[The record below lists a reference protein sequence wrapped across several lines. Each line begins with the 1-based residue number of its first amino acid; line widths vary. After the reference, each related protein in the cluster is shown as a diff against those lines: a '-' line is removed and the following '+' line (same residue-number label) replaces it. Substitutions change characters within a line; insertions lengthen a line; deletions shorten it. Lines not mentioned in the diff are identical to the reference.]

1 MIRIKK
7 RRNSVTML
15 GFLAQS
21 GTESVEVG
29 GKSLVSFFLFFWCF
43 VFVFKLKEAKRLRKK
58 RKHAGMRHFTKET
71 QFLSFFPIQKGMGWK
86 AKVEVSSV

>member
-29 GKSLVSFFLFFWCF
+29 GKSLVSFFYFFGVLF
-43 VFVFKLKEAKRLRKK
+43 L
-58 RKHAGMRHFTKET
+58 
-71 QFLSFFPIQKGMGWK
+71 FLS
-86 AKVEVSSV
+86 